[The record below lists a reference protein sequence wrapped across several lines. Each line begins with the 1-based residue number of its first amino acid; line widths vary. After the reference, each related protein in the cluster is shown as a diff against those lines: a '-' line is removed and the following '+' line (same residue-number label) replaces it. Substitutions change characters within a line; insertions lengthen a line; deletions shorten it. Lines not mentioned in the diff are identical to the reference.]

1 MSKLSQLLEAQELDL
16 GSDRLSERRRN
27 LPERESL
34 RLSQL
39 RAGELDEAHRQL
51 GVRRE
56 QLDQAEHTLV
66 DEVAT
71 IARKAKE
78 VEDTLYGGTVR
89 SSKELTGLQEEL
101 RQLREKQSG
110 LEEREMA
117 LLEEIEQVGRDTEAN
132 RADLEQCDRETR
144 AIEAALKAA
153 EAEIDAELAQ
163 LAAQRKDKVADL
175 PAAIV
180 AEYDRLRGR
189 DKLAGR
195 PAALLVDGECGG
207 CRVKLPVLEYN
218 RMKAKPEDTLL
229 TCPRCARVLVR

>member
-16 GSDRLSERRRN
+16 AGDRLAERRRS
-27 LPERESL
+27 LSELESL
-34 RLSQL
+34 RLSL
-39 RAGELDEAHRQL
+39 ARAGELDEAHRQL

-56 QLDQAEHTLV
+56 ELGRAEHSL
-66 DEVAT
+66 DEEVAT

-89 SSKELTGLQEEL
+89 SSKELTGLQTEL

-117 LLEEIEQVGRDTEAN
+117 LLEQIEQVGRDTEAN
-132 RADLEQCDRETR
+132 RLARTQCDRDTR
-144 AIEAALKAA
+144 DISNALRTV
-153 EAEIDAELAQ
+153 ESEIDGELEQ
-163 LAAQRKDKVADL
+163 LAAQRREKVGDL
-175 PAAIV
+175 PEAIV
-180 AEYDRLRGR
+180 AEYERLRG
-189 DKLAGR
+189 KEKMTGR
-195 PAALLVDGECGG
+195 AAALLVDGGCGG